1 MRGIVTMKI
10 ETDKPNI
17 LLIMSDQHSKHV
29 LSCYGNKIVRTPNL
43 DRLAAEGIRFTDAYC
58 PAPLCVPSRM
68 SFMTARTP
76 SRNRVWTNKNILN
89 SETPTWA
96 HLMRLAGYDTAL
108 IGRMHF
114 EGPDQRHGFDERPIG
129 ERSAGPPGMKLRG
142 GPMHT
147 RFPSS
152 THGQS
157 RPSVEIA
164 GKGRTLRQWADEARM
179 QAAVD
184 WIEARGRNPGPH
196 PFAAVAGFV
205 LPHCPFI
212 APESLFDY
220 YYGRIDVPQIEEDQ
234 PLSTRRFRARCDI
247 LEPPL
252 DPEHIRVARAAYFGL
267 CEQVDIL
274 IGRVLDALD
283 RSGLAENTLVI
294 YTSDH
299 GDMAGEHGCW
309 WKSIYYEGSAGIP
322 MIARWP
328 GVIRTGTTQ
337 SAICSLMD
345 IGPTFAEIA
354 GAEFP
359 YPVQGRSL
367 LRLMTDETD
376 PDWIQETVSEFVERR
391 GMIPSRMI
399 RSGPWK
405 LWQDH
410 GPDAPPPVL
419 FNLQDDPDELRDL
432 ADDPDHTEI
441 RRDLLEKL
449 RADWNPDTVRR
460 ECAEREQHYDLLAA
474 HTRATDAQSPDN
486 IEYPPAE
493 YEADVRLLPQQKKPG
508 KGRE

>member
-1 MRGIVTMKI
+1 
-10 ETDKPNI
+10 
-17 LLIMSDQHSKHV
+17 MSDQHSRHV
-29 LSCYGNKIVRTPNL
+29 LSCYGNGIVRTPNL
-43 DRLAAEGIRFTDAYC
+43 DRLAQEGMRFTDAYC

-68 SFMTARTP
+68 GFMTARTP

-147 RFPSS
+147 RFPNS
-152 THGQS
+152 THGQT

-184 WIEARGRNPGPH
+184 WIEARGRNPGPR

-205 LPHCPFI
+205 LPHCPFV
-212 APESLFDY
+212 APEPLFDY
-220 YYGRIDVPQIEEDQ
+220 YYDRIDIPPIEENQ
-234 PLSTRRFRARCDI
+234 PPSTRRFRERCGI
-247 LEPPL
+247 LQPPL
-252 DPEHIRVARAAYFGL
+252 EAERIRVARAAYFGL
-267 CEQVDIL
+267 CEHVDSL

-283 RSGLAENTLVI
+283 RTGLGEDTLVV

-299 GDMAGEHGCW
+299 GEMAGEHGCW
-309 WKSIYYEGSAGIP
+309 WKSTYYEGSAGVP
-322 MIARWP
+322 LIARWP
-328 GVIRTGTTQ
+328 GVVSAGSTQ
-337 SAICSLMD
+337 SAVCNLMD

-354 GAEFP
+354 GTGFP

-367 LRLMTDETD
+367 HRLLTRQAD
-376 PDWIQETVSEFVERR
+376 PDWPEETFSEFVERR

-405 LWQDH
+405 LWTEG
-410 GPDAPPPVL
+410 GPEGSPPVL
-419 FNLQDDPDELRDL
+419 LNLRDDPDELIDL
-432 ADDPDHTEI
+432 ADDPAHADV
-441 RRDLLEKL
+441 RSQLLEKL
-449 RADWNPDTVRR
+449 HADWAPETVRR
-460 ECAEREQHYDLLAA
+460 ECLEREEHYDLLVA

-493 YEADVRLLPQQKKPG
+493 YESGVQLL
-508 KGRE
+508 